1 MNREK
6 MIQELIQK
14 RIDSNDQIRKDNKYI
29 HTYRE
34 KKERLNELKKW
45 KLKPL
50 MEEVEA
56 LSMKVE
62 KQKEAKT
69 EAELKAYEAV
79 LEKLSIEKEKYESIK
94 AEQEAKFDAFKESME
109 QQRDILLNRY
119 MDYDG
124 DRKESKSLEK
134 EYDKFYK
141 SSDKQIDKLRE
152 KIDDKIYK
160 AEEHYEKVKAKAEL
174 KKPLVIQYEE
184 KLKELE
190 TAKAEVHKLERDI
203 EACKNAYDTKLNN
216 IAHLKSEIKEQTYK
230 EFEVYKNY
238 FAFYCVIKNNF
249 LAPIIKSIYNKK

>member
-69 EAELKAYEAV
+69 EAELKAYEEV

-94 AEQEAKFDAFKESME
+94 AKQEDKFEAFKESME

-152 KIDDKIYK
+152 KIDDIILKIF
-160 AEEHYEKVKAKAEL
+160 
-174 KKPLVIQYEE
+174 I
-184 KLKELE
+184 
-190 TAKAEVHKLERDI
+190 
-203 EACKNAYDTKLNN
+203 
-216 IAHLKSEIKEQTYK
+216 
-230 EFEVYKNY
+230 
-238 FAFYCVIKNNF
+238 
-249 LAPIIKSIYNKK
+249 